1 MMERGCLLRLSCP
14 DPMDAGLS
22 GARGSCCDESPVPER
37 AFEDSSRTICVPK
50 ASGDLES
57 RWACECQ
64 RSAGV

>member
-1 MMERGCLLRLSCP
+1 
-14 DPMDAGLS
+14 MDAGLS

-57 RWACECQ
+57 RWAFECQ